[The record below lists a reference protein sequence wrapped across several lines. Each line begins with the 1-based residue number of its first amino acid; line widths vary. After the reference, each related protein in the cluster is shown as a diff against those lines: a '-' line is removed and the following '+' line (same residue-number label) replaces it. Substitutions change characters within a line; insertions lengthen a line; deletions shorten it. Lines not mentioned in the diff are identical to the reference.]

1 MTIDKD
7 KLSVAKLPDPKI
19 STAFPQLVESEELS
33 MNRIQDDESSAQC
46 HSLLLLTAQLQ
57 PSSVITNEPTAD
69 MRPDVDSSVSSVID
83 SNSSSPSSAPTYS

>member
-7 KLSVAKLPDPKI
+7 ELSVAKLPDPKI

-46 HSLLLLTAQLQ
+46 QSIAF
-57 PSSVITNEPTAD
+57 NE
-69 MRPDVDSSVSSVID
+69 SVSVTESIIQRNCNQVLL
-83 SNSSSPSSAPTYS
+83 SPMNPLLICGRM